1 MQNTFAFLVI
11 FTASIIS
18 PFASAADVSS
28 TPFID
33 GSELPIIATTIP
45 AKSSP
50 PNTSPN
56 QKAFGVPVVKAINNL
71 RAGVIL
77 HHSDLTVEN
86 GDPNILSQYVG
97 KEMKR
102 AVYAGKSISQ
112 SDVGPATI
120 IERNA
125 IVSLEFVRG
134 PLVIMTEGRALDS
147 GAMGEGVR
155 VMNLSSKIILT
166 AVVTGPNQARTR

>member
-1 MQNTFAFLVI
+1 MKNTFAFSVI
-11 FTASIIS
+11 IIATIIS

-28 TPFID
+28 TPFVD

-45 AKSSP
+45 EKNNP
-50 PNTSPN
+50 PVTSPAP
-56 QKAFGVPVVKAINNL
+56 QVSDVPVVKAINNL

-77 HHSDLTVEN
+77 HQSDLMVEN
-86 GDPNILSQYVG
+86 GDPGILSQYVG

-102 AVYAGKSISQ
+102 AVYAGKAISQ

-134 PLVIMTEGRALDS
+134 PLVIMTEGRALDA